1 MWWKKIWIPKNKIEM
16 IPSSYPS
23 SRLFKVLYFSVR
35 LSRSN
40 TLRHGLP
47 SCMSVKTTQGAGAVW
62 EEVRKIF
69 FSPPSPY
76 SYNPR
81 HLSLGTFEN
90 QDCPPLTVRRA
101 ISQWSHDKIGDCK
114 QCTLLPFSHHF
125 LSWFPLQLNSIK
137 EFIFVLLGLPSLGG
151 MDLGALLTNPAIMN
165 MVSLSIR

>member
-23 SRLFKVLYFSVR
+23 SRLSKVLYFSVR

-62 EEVRKIF
+62 EELRKIF

-81 HLSLGTFEN
+81 HLSLAH
-90 QDCPPLTVRRA
+90 LKIKIAA
-101 ISQWSHDKIGDCK
+101 INDKTRYI
-114 QCTLLPFSHHF
+114 SMI
-125 LSWFPLQLNSIK
+125 S
-137 EFIFVLLGLPSLGG
+137 
-151 MDLGALLTNPAIMN
+151 
-165 MVSLSIR
+165 R

>member
-90 QDCPPLTVRRA
+90 QDCR
-101 ISQWSHDKIGDCK
+101 H
-114 QCTLLPFSHHF
+114 
-125 LSWFPLQLNSIK
+125 
-137 EFIFVLLGLPSLGG
+137 
-151 MDLGALLTNPAIMN
+151 
-165 MVSLSIR
+165 